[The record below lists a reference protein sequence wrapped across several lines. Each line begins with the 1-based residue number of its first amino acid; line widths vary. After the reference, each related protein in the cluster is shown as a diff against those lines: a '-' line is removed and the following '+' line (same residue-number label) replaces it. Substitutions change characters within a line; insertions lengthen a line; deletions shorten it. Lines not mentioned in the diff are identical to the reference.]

1 MTRSPTATARP
12 IEKGLELINQIATD
26 FGYFSGTAPW
36 IDEKDIYYQR
46 KSGRFEKG
54 DRKIRKKIQDLMP
67 VWRGLTKTRN
77 PREAYKWFTTL
88 E

>member
-1 MTRSPTATARP
+1 MV
-12 IEKGLELINQIATD
+12 K
-26 FGYFSGTAPW
+26 
-36 IDEKDIYYQR
+36 KDIYYQR

-54 DRKIRKKIQDLMP
+54 DRKIRKKIQDIMP
-67 VWRGLTKTRN
+67 VWRGLTKTGN